1 MPLAEFIGAVTPAYL
16 RVRVATGMDLFF
28 VTVVNVAIAV
38 VLAPRNAGEAFKVYD
53 GSEPAGFLAEL
64 ADPLATTGG
73 AGDFHAALDEAY
85 SYAAMSEA
93 DGGAVDGSRGGGGAD
108 GGAGANPVV

>member
-1 MPLAEFIGAVTPAYL
+1 MPLSEFVGAVTPAYL
-16 RVRVATGMDLFF
+16 RLRVATGLDLFF
-28 VTVVNVAIAV
+28 VTLVNVAIAV
-38 VLAPRNAGEAFKVYD
+38 VLAPSNAGEAFKVYD

-85 SYAAMSEA
+85 SYAAMTEA
-93 DGGAVDGSRGGGGAD
+93 EGGAGGGAD
-108 GGAGANPVV
+108 AGAGANPVV